1 MKRALIFAVTAV
13 FTLLP
18 FPRAGQLVGLSP
30 GVAWAQDDPNKL
42 MDEGLVLRRQNQNE
56 EAARLF
62 LKAYQLTKSPRAV
75 AHLGTT
81 EYALQHFLEAEV
93 HLAEALR
100 TRNDPW
106 IEERRSKIKQTLDWT
121 RAKLGWLTVAGRPAG
136 AEVEIGGRTIG
147 RLPLREPIRLEA
159 GEIYVRVSAD
169 GYESYRRSVM
179 VPTEQTTNVVVELDK
194 VDAPMTARGHDS
206 GGGSA
211 PPPAYDVRGS
221 SGSAANNWRWPAAW
235 VSAGFAVLL
244 TGAGATFLLIHNS
257 KVNEFSNYRDPKTKR
272 LQCTTA
278 LTDSGNGP
286 CPGLL
291 AEANQAK
298 TIMIGSFI
306 GASAAAILA
315 TVLFATAPS
324 TPEHVAVAPRLMC
337 APDFLNGSSGATC
350 QYRF

>member
-1 MKRALIFAVTAV
+1 MKRALIFAVTAW

-18 FPRAGQLVGLSP
+18 STRAGQLLGLSA
-30 GVAWAQDDPNKL
+30 GVARAEADPNKL
-42 MDEGLVLRRQNQNE
+42 MDEGLALRRQDQNE

-81 EYALQHFLEAEV
+81 EYALQHWLDAEV

-106 IEERRSKIKQTLDWT
+106 IEERRTKIKQTLDWA
-121 RAKLGWLTVAGRPAG
+121 RAKLGWLTVAGRPVG

-147 RLPLREPIRLEA
+147 KLPLREPIRLEA

-169 GYESYRRSVM
+169 GYESFRRSVV
-179 VPTEQTTNVVVELDK
+179 VPNEQTANVVVELEK
-194 VDAPMTARGHDS
+194 VDAPMARGRDT
-206 GGGSA
+206 GAGSTI
-211 PPPAYDVRGS
+211 PPAYDVRGS

-235 VSAGFAVLL
+235 VSAGFAALL

-257 KVNEFSNYRDPKTKR
+257 KVNEFSTLRNKDKQ

-278 LTDSGNGP
+278 LTDSGGGR

-298 TIMIGSFI
+298 TIMIGSFV
-306 GASAAAILA
+306 GAGAAAVLA

-324 TPEHVAVAPRLMC
+324 SPEHVALAPRLMC
-337 APDFLNGSSGATC
+337 APDFLTGSSGATC